1 MKMKDTEKIDDFAG
15 RLSEVSTKSAS
26 LGTNIEMPKL
36 VKKFLNSLPRKKYI
50 HLIAALEQVLDV
62 NTLGFEDIVGR
73 LKVYEERT
81 CDEDDQGKLML
92 RTLKINRTQTVGEVV
107 DPTEGEEDEVVMED
121 IVIDLKLLKLQ
132 ETQESENGD
141 TQQADAL
148 MMHELVYINEKNV
161 QRKAL
166 EENSDFKDM
175 WYLDNGASNH
185 MTGNLEYFS
194 KIDKTVTGKVR
205 FGDDSRIDIK
215 GKGSIPF
222 VSKNGDS
229 KLLEDVYYIPD
240 LRSNIISLG
249 QATEA
254 GCDVRMRKGYLTLF
268 DREGELLIWANR
280 ARNRLYKV
288 TLEVKQNKCL
298 QLSMSSDS
306 MNWHDRMG
314 HIGFD
319 NMKTV
324 INKELV
330 IRIPK
335 LIVEKQTCTSCLLG
349 KQVRQ
354 SFPQSTSYRASNPLE
369 LVHGDLC
376 GPITPPTTAN
386 KSFGVFGNKGIR
398 DESVDQEAEKDEED
412 KNDHEDIQEDSALD
426 GNVIVPIQE
435 EIPMLRR
442 SERQTRPPTYLK
454 DYILLSELEGE
465 RLRLAIDEEPW
476 DFSEAMELKEWR
488 EACREEISSI
498 EKNRTWNLVNRPPQA
513 KAIGLKWVFKLK
525 RNSDGTINKYKARLV
540 AKGYVQKHG
549 VDYDEVF
556 ALEEVYVVQPEGF
569 IVEGK
574 EDQVYK
580 LNKALYGLKQA
591 PRAWNHKLNQIL
603 MELKF
608 VKCSKE
614 PSLYRK
620 GENEDLL
627 IVAVYVDDLL
637 VTRSSLRMIL
647 EFKKEVSTKFEM
659 SDLGR
664 LTYYL
669 GIEVL
674 QHENGIILSQERYVN
689 KILEETKMDGCN
701 AVHIPMCANLK
712 LSKAKEEA
720 SIDEK

>member
-1 MKMKDTEKIDDFAG
+1 
-15 RLSEVSTKSAS
+15 
-26 LGTNIEMPKL
+26 LGH
-36 VKKFLNSLPRKKYI
+36 Y
-50 HLIAALEQVLDV
+50 ALDCP
-62 NTLGFEDIVGR
+62 DR
-73 LKVYEERT
+73 
-81 CDEDDQGKLML
+81 
-92 RTLKINRTQTVGEVV
+92 
-107 DPTEGEEDEVVMED
+107 
-121 IVIDLKLLKLQ
+121 LLKLQ

-386 KSFGVFGNKGIR
+386 KRYIFSLIDDFSRYMWTFLLKEKSEAFDKFKIFKVSVEQETRATLKTFRTYRGGEFVSLDFNTFCDVSGIKRHLTAPYSPQHNGV
-398 DESVDQEAEKDEED
+398 V
-412 KNDHEDIQEDSALD
+412 
-426 GNVIVPIQE
+426 
-435 EIPMLRR
+435 
-442 SERQTRPPTYLK
+442 ERQ
-454 DYILLSELEGE
+454 
-465 RLRLAIDEEPW
+465 
-476 DFSEAMELKEWR
+476 
-488 EACREEISSI
+488 
-498 EKNRTWNLVNRPPQA
+498 NRT
-513 KAIGLKWVFKLK
+513 
-525 RNSDGTINKYKARLV
+525 
-540 AKGYVQKHG
+540 
-549 VDYDEVF
+549 
-556 ALEEVYVVQPEGF
+556 
-569 IVEGK
+569 
-574 EDQVYK
+574 
-580 LNKALYGLKQA
+580 
-591 PRAWNHKLNQIL
+591 
-603 MELKF
+603 
-608 VKCSKE
+608 
-614 PSLYRK
+614 
-620 GENEDLL
+620 LL
-627 IVAVYVDDLL
+627 GM
-637 VTRSSLRMIL
+637 T
-647 EFKKEVSTKFEM
+647 
-659 SDLGR
+659 
-664 LTYYL
+664 
-669 GIEVL
+669 
-674 QHENGIILSQERYVN
+674 
-689 KILEETKMDGCN
+689 
-701 AVHIPMCANLK
+701 
-712 LSKAKEEA
+712 
-720 SIDEK
+720 